1 MGRNRNPYTWAGLGL
16 LVAGGLLSLASFLVF
31 AVNWLTALGLAMLIL
46 AFILFA
52 LSRSIP
58 RLPPEFSR
66 ILLEPGIDNLA
77 SMVEELGIKGR
88 AIYLPSS
95 LAGGRP
101 RALIPLKSET
111 VSLVGAKALPQ
122 RFIVN
127 YGAGAEDVGLLVT
140 TPGTMAVEMLDA
152 IPGPAAAE
160 LEAALVSLLV
170 GTLGIADGV
179 RVSGGAEKISVDI
192 VRPRLESRETWAH
205 RSLGGPLAAVVATVT
220 AEAWEK
226 PVRIAREEK
235 KDGRYRVE
243 IEALG

>member
-1 MGRNRNPYTWAGLGL
+1 MGRSRNPYTWAGLGL
-16 LVAGGLLSLASFLVF
+16 LVTGGLLSLASFLVF
-31 AVNWLTALGLAMLIL
+31 DANWLTALGLAMVIL
-46 AFILFA
+46 AFILYA

-66 ILLEPGIDNLA
+66 ILLETGIDNLA

-101 RALIPLKSET
+101 QALIPLKAGA
-111 VSLVGAKALPQ
+111 VSLVGAKALPR

-127 YGAGAEDVGLLVT
+127 YGTGAEDIGLLVT

-152 IPGPAAAE
+152 MPGPAAAE

-179 RVSGGAEKISVDI
+179 RVSTAAEKISVDI

-205 RSLGGPLAAVVATVT
+205 RSLGGPLAAVVATVA
-220 AEAWEK
+220 AEAWGR
-226 PVRIAREEK
+226 PVSIAREGEK
-235 KDGRYRVE
+235 GGRYHVD
-243 IEALG
+243 IEVLG